1 MRRIGTTVPRLA
13 LPSAA
18 ALAVLVL
25 ASGCGQG
32 KPTSAPAAG
41 APGAAPSAAASM
53 PAPHPSGMNG
63 AMGAAADPANPHPAP
78 NVAYA
83 AADFTGIKKAEGG
96 QTVAELF
103 EHKAHL
109 AGKPVTV
116 RGKVV
121 KVNSNIMG
129 KTWVHLRDGTG
140 TEGKND
146 VTVTTTGGVPNI
158 GETALVKGTLAA
170 DKDLGMGYKYEVII
184 EDATL
189 QGE

>member
-1 MRRIGTTVPRLA
+1 MRRIGNTA
-13 LPSAA
+13 LRVAPSSAV
-18 ALAVLVL
+18 ALAVLAL
-25 ASGCGQG
+25 ASGCGERA
-32 KPTSAPAAG
+32 PTSAPAAG
-41 APGAAPSAAASM
+41 APAATEAM
-53 PAPHPSGMNG
+53 PASPHPGMPG
-63 AMGAAADPANPHPAP
+63 AMGASADPANPHPAP
-78 NVAYA
+78 NVAPV
-83 AADFTGIKKAEGG
+83 AADLTGIVKAEGG

-109 AGKPVTV
+109 TGKPVTV

-140 TEGKND
+140 AEGRND

-184 EDATL
+184 EDATI